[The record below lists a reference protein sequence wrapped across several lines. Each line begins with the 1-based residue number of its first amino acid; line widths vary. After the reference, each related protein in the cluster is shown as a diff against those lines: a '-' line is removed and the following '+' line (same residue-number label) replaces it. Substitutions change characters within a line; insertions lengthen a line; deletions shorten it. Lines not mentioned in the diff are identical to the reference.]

1 MSNLDQKITEQTLDI
16 IAKAQTTGFNTSTGL
31 YSYDLSPE
39 LLSLIPVVV
48 PFRDFVSRK
57 KSTDGNKFAIWR
69 AIMDAT
75 SSQPDPSPGF
85 EQAAGQIVTVEQD
98 FQAVYKPT
106 GLGDSVSQ
114 DAIDLATGFE
124 DPFAVSIFNTLN
136 NVLIADDRKLIGAQ
150 SFPLPTAGAP
160 VLTGL
165 TTGGSIPAATVAY
178 VAAAGRTGSGYYY
191 GSGNSRAT
199 ASAQLTAT
207 GSGAASISAIVPSVK
222 GAVAYDW
229 FYSTN
234 GTTWF
239 YYTTTST
246 NIVTVTRVITANQ
259 PLPVNLASLSNV
271 WQGVNGALPTANF
284 VGDNGSANANDYDGF
299 LATLS
304 GDYNTAGQFV
314 QAGTAIVNPGTTVSL
329 DGAVL
334 SMSGGTITQIVQ
346 SLFLP
351 IFNKTYLSPTV
362 LMMNAAQAYEIAILV
377 LGSTAATT
385 FISTASPERI
395 STTAGGR
402 VGKIINP
409 FGAGNTGGIEVAIEV
424 HPAVPPGTII
434 ARTDRVPFPNANIN
448 SVLEYRALRDTN
460 QFDYGVSRA
469 TGANGGP
476 RRQYEIRSLGAFV
489 NRAPVSM
496 GVLQNVG

>member
-1 MSNLDQKITEQTLDI
+1 MSNLDQKITEQTMEI
-16 IAKAQTTGFNTSTGL
+16 ISKAQTTGFNSSTGL

-39 LLSLIPVVV
+39 LLSLIPVVI
-48 PFRDFVSRK
+48 PFREFVPRK
-57 KSTDGNKFAIWR
+57 KSTDGNKNAVWR

-75 SSQPDPSPGF
+75 SSQPDPSSGF
-85 EQAAGQIVTVEQD
+85 DQAGGQIVTIEQD
-98 FQAVYKPT
+98 FMAVYKPT
-106 GLGDSVSQ
+106 ALGDSVSQ

-136 NVLIADDRKLIGAQ
+136 NILIGDDRKLCGAQ
-150 SFPLPTAGAP
+150 SFALPTGGAP
-160 VLTGL
+160 ILSGA
-165 TTGGSIPAATVAY
+165 TTGGNMPAAAVVY
-178 VAAAGRTGSGYYY
+178 LAAAGRTGSGWFY

-199 ASAQLTAT
+199 ASASITTAGT
-207 GSGAASISAIVPSVK
+207 GAASVSAIVPSIK

-234 GTTWF
+234 GSTFF
-239 YYTTTST
+239 YYTTTTT
-246 NIVTVTRVITANQ
+246 NVVTVTKVITANQ
-259 PLPVNLASLSNV
+259 TPPLLPSLSTS
-271 WQGVNGALPTANF
+271 WLGAQNAIPTLNLT
-284 VGDNGSANANDYDGF
+284 GDNGSANLFDYDG
-299 LATLS
+299 LMATLS
-304 GDYNTAGQFV
+304 GDYNALGQFV
-314 QAGTAIVNPGTTVSL
+314 QAGTAIANPSSNYSL
-329 DGAVL
+329 DGAPL
-334 SMSGGTITQIVQ
+334 TLSGGTITQIVQ
-346 SLFLP
+346 NLFLP

-362 LMMNAAQAYEIAILV
+362 LMMNGAQAFEIATLV
-377 LGSTAATT
+377 LGSPAATT
-385 FISTASPERI
+385 FVTTASPDRI

-409 FGAGNTGGIEVAIEV
+409 FAAGSTGGIEVAIEI
-424 HPAVPPGTII
+424 HPSVPPGTII

-469 TGANGGP
+469 NGPGGGP